1 MKSLTKEDLDQFTLE
16 EIEEFM
22 TTESYEQLD
31 EISKETLASYIP
43 KAAKSS
49 RIHGMISTDYKN
61 SSQRK
66 KNPGL
71 KNALDSLSQK
81 YKSKAWSRE
90 KSIAKAVGKLTKED
104 VEINEGKMKDIYTGM
119 MAHATKKGYKSHK
132 QFTSADY
139 DTVAKQHGISGKE
152 LAVIAGH
159 KTTQKVAKED
169 VDFEQTKKVSYNQ
182 FIKSIEEGKI
192 DDYLDKKRADAN
204 TASAYSDK
212 KKSSTKQPSVTINK
226 GRAYGGSNQKDDEG
240 DDKPETTEKRGRGRP
255 TGSKS
260 GARQKGNGHNDGG
273 IPVHN
278 LNLPTR
284 NNKF

>member
-1 MKSLTKEDLDQFTLE
+1 MKKIILTENQLKKLMNEDVKKISLNMVIND
-16 EIEEFM
+16 
-22 TTESYEQLD
+22 
-31 EISKETLASYIP
+31 
-43 KAAKSS
+43 
-49 RIHGMISTDYKN
+49 
-61 SSQRK
+61 
-66 KNPGL
+66 L
-71 KNALDSLSQK
+71 KNEFNCIGSHK
-81 YKSKAWSRE
+81 GRNF
-90 KSIAKAVGKLTKED
+90 KSIVTDKLF
-104 VEINEGKMKDIYTGM
+104 
-119 MAHATKKGYKSHK
+119 GYKTPANPFRK
-132 QFTSADY
+132 DP
-139 DTVAKQHGISGKE
+139 ISPYERKNLYLYEFYTDSIIKGQQINASGYRY
-152 LAVIAGH
+152 L
-159 KTTQKVAKED
+159 
-169 VDFEQTKKVSYNQ
+169 
-182 FIKSIEEGKI
+182 KSIEEGKI

-260 GARQKGNGHNDGG
+260 GARQKGNGYNDGG